1 MRLREIVA
9 KVVET
14 DKVMLPK
21 VEPTLKQIFDRITE
35 DVKNETPNTPCYEVR
50 FEWPSATTPKV
61 FLRYIQ
67 YQLKYVYKYHCDL
80 TYTRVGVEYDT
91 WRLTIQITDTEYDAP
106 DNQF

>member
-14 DKVMLPK
+14 DPEMLAKV
-21 VEPTLKQIFDRITE
+21 VPTLNQIFDRITQ
-35 DVKNETPNTPCYEVR
+35 DIKNETPTQPCYEVK
-50 FEWPSATTPKV
+50 FDWPSETTPKV

-67 YQLKYVYKYHCDL
+67 YQLKYLYKYHCDL
-80 TYTRVGVEYDT
+80 TYVRTGREYDT
-91 WRLTIQITDTEYDAP
+91 WRLNVQITDTEYDVP